1 MICHYKLTLQYKGTT
16 YSGWQVQLGTNEV
29 TVQGELNRALSVISK
44 SDEVKSMGAGRTD
57 AGVHALG
64 QVAKVTMPL
73 NIPTEN
79 LVKAMNVNLPEDI
92 RVIHAEI
99 SDDFFHPTIHAK
111 SKEYHYRFTSQ
122 RMFTAFQ
129 NDLIANY
136 PFELDLGKMREAC
149 KILVGEHDFTNFYC
163 EGTDVSSHV
172 RTIFSCDL
180 VEIPQGEWQM
190 LPSHYI
196 FRINGNG
203 FLKQMVRLLMG
214 AIWNVGRG
222 KISLE
227 EFRSALGP
235 TKVQRL
241 GPVAPPNGLYMVC
254 VNY

>member
-1 MICHYKLTLQYKGTT
+1 MISHYKLIIQYKGNR
-16 YSGWQVQLGTNEV
+16 YSGWQVQLGTSEI

-64 QVAKVTMPL
+64 QVVKVGIPL
-73 NIPTEN
+73 VIPTEN
-79 LVKAMNVNLPEDI
+79 LVKALNVNLPDDI
-92 RVIHAEI
+92 RIIHAEV
-99 SDDFFHPTIHAK
+99 SDENFHPTVHAK
-111 SKEYHYRFTSQ
+111 SKEYHYRFTSS
-122 RMFTAFQ
+122 RSFTAFQ
-129 NDLIANY
+129 NDLIENY
-136 PFELDLGKMREAC
+136 PFDLDLAKMNEAC

-172 RTIFSCDL
+172 RTIFSCDI
-180 VEIPQGEWQM
+180 VEIPQGNWEM
-190 LPSHYI
+190 LPSHYV
-196 FRINGNG
+196 FRITGNG

-214 AIWNVGRG
+214 AIWNIGRG

-241 GPVAPPNGLYMVC
+241 GPVAPPSGLYMVR